1 MTSNLKH
8 LLLSLLIITLT
19 VQTVFG
25 QRLNDEELQKKV
37 TSTTGVLVGS
47 IVNEN
52 GKYLEFATVYILR
65 AADSLAIAYGITNA
79 YGEFLIPDVP
89 FGDFILK
96 IDYIGYRPHYSS
108 VSSISK
114 SKPVLKLQKIK
125 LDQTVTM
132 LGSVEIKAQVE
143 MLESN
148 LDKKV
153 FNVESSIIS
162 EGATAVEVL
171 EEIPSVDVDLEGNVT
186 LRGSENVTVLID
198 GRPTDMTLDQ
208 IPANLIESI
217 EVITNPSARLEPDGM
232 AGILNVVLKKR
243 KQSGFNG
250 MVSLRSSMYLFQ
262 NKPYFNNYNGNINLN
277 YSYGNINV
285 FLNYDFRS
293 FGRKSA
299 GTMECTSWIG
309 EDSTWLYQDNFN
321 DNIGYMHNVRTGID
335 WNINPK
341 NTLSFSVSYNYN
353 GRNSESELNVDNRNI
368 LQGAKTI
375 FERYVQ
381 SSFDRNTRHNIS
393 SALNYKKVFKTK
405 GQELTADVYY
415 TQNMRSALD
424 SSLQDYFDMNIE
436 KPTIYQLSKT
446 KDNNSTATAQVDF
459 VTPVGQGGRIE
470 TGYKLSYRSIGE
482 DYHLFSGSDSVAIAE
497 DMTQSNHFVFSEM
510 INAAYFIYSNT
521 FWKKLKIQLG
531 VRGEIANTK
540 SDLKS
545 ADTAYYKNYYNL
557 FPTVH
562 IRYDI
567 NEQHSL
573 QVSYSR
579 RVTRPSIWQLNPFT
593 DVSDKLNYRTGN
605 PNLTPEF
612 VNSFELAYL
621 MTIKKSSFSFT
632 GFYRQ
637 RDDIISRYTEI
648 FQDTVE
654 NYTYTL
660 TSYRNLNK
668 SQNIGFEL
676 VYGQQLWKFWR
687 FTLSGSF
694 YRVIIDSKDLIDEY
708 LTRDWSWNVR
718 LNQTFNL
725 PKDWSLQLN
734 CRYRAPSLTTGAMGW
749 GSGGIGQGKRSASY
763 SVDFGVKKSFF
774 KKSFVVSL
782 NVRNLFSS
790 YKTYVTTYSHV
801 TANGYD
807 AYSVRERPGMQI
819 SLTLSYKINNYKQR
833 QEKQMEIEGEDME

>member
-8 LLLSLLIITLT
+8 LLLSLLIISLT

-125 LDQTVTM
+125 LDQSVTM

-153 FNVESSIIS
+153 FNVGSSIIS

-186 LRGSENVTVLID
+186 LRGSENVTILID

-243 KQSGFNG
+243 KQGGFNG

-293 FGRKSA
+293 FGRNSA
-299 GTMECTSWIG
+299 GTMERTSWIG
-309 EDSTWLYQDNFN
+309 DDSTWLYQDNYN

-335 WNINPK
+335 WNINP
-341 NTLSFSVSYNYN
+341 
-353 GRNSESELNVDNRNI
+353 
-368 LQGAKTI
+368 
-375 FERYVQ
+375 
-381 SSFDRNTRHNIS
+381 
-393 SALNYKKVFKTK
+393 
-405 GQELTADVYY
+405 
-415 TQNMRSALD
+415 
-424 SSLQDYFDMNIE
+424 
-436 KPTIYQLSKT
+436 
-446 KDNNSTATAQVDF
+446 
-459 VTPVGQGGRIE
+459 
-470 TGYKLSYRSIGE
+470 
-482 DYHLFSGSDSVAIAE
+482 
-497 DMTQSNHFVFSEM
+497 
-510 INAAYFIYSNT
+510 
-521 FWKKLKIQLG
+521 
-531 VRGEIANTK
+531 
-540 SDLKS
+540 
-545 ADTAYYKNYYNL
+545 
-557 FPTVH
+557 
-562 IRYDI
+562 
-567 NEQHSL
+567 
-573 QVSYSR
+573 
-579 RVTRPSIWQLNPFT
+579 
-593 DVSDKLNYRTGN
+593 
-605 PNLTPEF
+605 
-612 VNSFELAYL
+612 
-621 MTIKKSSFSFT
+621 
-632 GFYRQ
+632 
-637 RDDIISRYTEI
+637 
-648 FQDTVE
+648 
-654 NYTYTL
+654 
-660 TSYRNLNK
+660 
-668 SQNIGFEL
+668 
-676 VYGQQLWKFWR
+676 
-687 FTLSGSF
+687 
-694 YRVIIDSKDLIDEY
+694 
-708 LTRDWSWNVR
+708 
-718 LNQTFNL
+718 
-725 PKDWSLQLN
+725 
-734 CRYRAPSLTTGAMGW
+734 
-749 GSGGIGQGKRSASY
+749 
-763 SVDFGVKKSFF
+763 
-774 KKSFVVSL
+774 
-782 NVRNLFSS
+782 
-790 YKTYVTTYSHV
+790 
-801 TANGYD
+801 
-807 AYSVRERPGMQI
+807 
-819 SLTLSYKINNYKQR
+819 
-833 QEKQMEIEGEDME
+833 